1 MIWRAGRRART
12 LIWRGISMAKIGRLR
27 RRKARMER
35 RRSWISKWEMLM
47 AMIMILTRG
56 RIRMNR
62 KIMTKKGAR
71 NKTCSSI
78 LTERLTMMM
87 NFKLRMM
94 KRINRSRGILMEILI
109 SQRETKGSLIVIWRE
124 EKSLIRIKW
133 NYSKK
138 RGLNS

>member
-1 MIWRAGRRART
+1 MIWRADKRART

-35 RRSWISKWEMLM
+35 RRSWISRWEMLM

-56 RIRMNR
+56 RIRMKR
-62 KIMTKKGAR
+62 KIMTKKGAS
-71 NKTCSSI
+71 NKTCNSI
-78 LTERLTMMM
+78 LTERQTMTM
-87 NFKLRMM
+87 NSKLRMM

-109 SQRETKGSLIVIWRE
+109 NQRETKESLIVIWRE

-133 NYSKK
+133 SYSKM
-138 RGLNS
+138 GLNS